1 MVEAATPIGDDY
13 QNTWKDIMRITSS
26 QSNGFASED
35 YEGYDDLLK
44 DVGTDA
50 KVLVVGAGGLGC
62 ELLKNLALS
71 GVRNITLVDLDT
83 IDLTN
88 LNRQFLFR
96 LKDVGKY
103 KADVAAEFVKKRCPW
118 VNITTHKNPIQTY
131 KDEFFKEH
139 QVVINGLDNVEARRW
154 VNAKIASL
162 VPQNEDGTYEDSETI
177 IIDGGTEGFN
187 G

>member
-1 MVEAATPIGDDY
+1 LE
-13 QNTWKDIMRITSS
+13 
-26 QSNGFASED
+26 
-35 YEGYDDLLK
+35 

-96 LKDVGKY
+96 LKDVGLY
-103 KADVAAEFVKKRCPW
+103 KADVAADFVRKRCPW
-118 VNITTHKNPIQTY
+118 VNITTHKEPIQTY
-131 KDEFFKEH
+131 DDSFFTEH

-162 VPQNEDGTYEDSETI
+162 VPMNADGTHEDSDTI
-177 IIDGGTEGFN
+177 IIDGGTEGF
-187 G
+187 